1 MSIYAG
7 GVYNSTKYGSDH
19 YLSPNFQSIFAW
31 HMTTENKNHIPQSSL
46 YLGVSMQPSFGQGNI
61 KSKCCVVLYFLK
73 NLTGEKAHPFLLH
86 PIAWNVDV
94 MNDE

>member
-1 MSIYAG
+1 
-7 GVYNSTKYGSDH
+7 
-19 YLSPNFQSIFAW
+19 
-31 HMTTENKNHIPQSSL
+31 
-46 YLGVSMQPSFGQGNI
+46 MQPSFGQGNI